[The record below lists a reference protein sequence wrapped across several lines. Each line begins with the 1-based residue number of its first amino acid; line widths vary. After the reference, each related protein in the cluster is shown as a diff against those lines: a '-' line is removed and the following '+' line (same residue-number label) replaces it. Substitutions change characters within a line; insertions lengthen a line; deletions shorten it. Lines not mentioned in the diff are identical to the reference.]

1 MANTLDNGFFSGAT
15 PGQLLDLIVDE
26 TAGSLSLLADFALDE
41 LAGDDEIVEDR
52 PGADEGVR
60 IAFRY
65 GFKTP
70 RGARMGFLQV
80 PLDGAL
86 VLAGALL
93 MLPTNEISEERS
105 KDAPDEG
112 HKEAIMEAGH
122 LLASAF
128 DAAVRKRC
136 EANAEVQFFGCQ
148 GVGGGEAPWVA
159 SYAGEKL
166 AVRRQNV
173 SVAALDP
180 FEVLI
185 AVPI

>member
-1 MANTLDNGFFSGAT
+1 MAAKLDNGFFGAAT
-15 PGQLLDLIVDE
+15 PSQLLDLIVDE
-26 TAGSLSLLADFALDE
+26 TAGSLSLLSDFSLADLGGA
-41 LAGDDEIVEDR
+41 DEIVEDR
-52 PGADEGVR
+52 PGADESVR

-65 GFKTP
+65 GFKSP
-70 RGARMGFLQV
+70 KGVRMGYLQM

-93 MLPTNEISEERS
+93 MLPTDALEAERQ

-122 LLASAF
+122 LLGSAF
-128 DAAVRKRC
+128 HAALRKRH
-136 EANAEVQFFGCQ
+136 EASGEIKFFGCQ
-148 GVGGGEAPWVA
+148 GVAAGEAPWV
-159 SYAGEKL
+159 SQYGGESF

-173 SVAALDP
+173 AFATLDP

-185 AVPI
+185 AIPV